1 MRIGLNLLHAR
12 PAIGGAWNYI
22 AGVLDVLKRLDTQ
35 NRYIAYCNPAS
46 QALVAGAAHIE
57 SRLVNSVG
65 VNQFARI
72 VCENSW
78 LQYRSRRD
86 RLDLMHWF
94 ANVQSLVTTVPAA
107 ITVYDLRWIENL
119 KEYDPLRMIY
129 ARIMIPRSVRR
140 ARAIFPISATTGA
153 GLEQRLGVQPEKIF
167 VINYPLGPEWTR
179 ATGPQIAELRR
190 KYALPQKFWLYV
202 AHAYPHKNHRTL
214 FEAYARLKSEDAN
227 AWTLVLRGEDKG
239 ESKLDN
245 LAREIGIADSVLRL
259 PTLEKEEMPVLYSAA
274 TALVFPSK
282 YEGLGIP
289 LLEALACGCPAI
301 ASSIPTTLEF
311 GGDNVV
317 MCDPADAGAFTHAMA
332 KFQRDPALLADY
344 SNRGVLCAA
353 NFSPARV
360 FESLM
365 AGYEFAARPRL

>member
-1 MRIGLNLLHAR
+1 LRIGLNLLHAR

-22 AGVLDVLKRLDTQ
+22 ASVLEVLKRLDTRNQ
-35 NRYIAYCNPAS
+35 YIAYCNPAS
-46 QALVAGAAHIE
+46 KALVAGAGNIQVHG
-57 SRLVNSVG
+57 VDWVG
-65 VNQFARI
+65 VNQIARI
-72 VCENSW
+72 AYENTW

-94 ANVQSLVTTVPAA
+94 ANVQSLVTAVPAA

-140 ARAIFPISATTGA
+140 ASAIFPISATTGA
-153 GLEQRLGVQPEKIF
+153 GLEQRLGVDPEKIF
-167 VINYPLGPEWTR
+167 VINYPLGPEWRR

-190 KYALPQKFWLYV
+190 KYALPEKLWLYV
-202 AHAYPHKNHRTL
+202 AHSYPHKNHRTL
-214 FEAYARLKSEDAN
+214 FEAYARLKSEDAST
-227 AWTLVLRGEDKG
+227 WPLVLRGDDKG
-239 ESKLDN
+239 ESKLDD

-259 PTLEKEEMPVLYSAA
+259 PPLDKEDMPVLYSAA

-317 MCDPADAGAFTHAMA
+317 MCDPADAGAFTRAMA
-332 KFQRDPALLADY
+332 KFQSDRALLADY

-360 FESLM
+360 FESLT
-365 AGYEFAARPRL
+365 AGYNYAIRRWR